1 MKPYFSSP
9 ISCNSAVFI
18 FSENVDSVVQI
29 STSNRQFSRKCSP
42 TYMFSH
48 NLARPLFSHWRAFP
62 LNLLFSQPCV
72 LLRQNAM
79 LGCPVFHF
87 GNPSHDSSVFSFIIS
102 LFWLGMLL
110 DGLICSQM
118 LPCALR
124 CFKML
129 SDALRCSQM
138 PPDASI
144 YSSI

>member
-1 MKPYFSSP
+1 
-9 ISCNSAVFI
+9 
-18 FSENVDSVVQI
+18 
-29 STSNRQFSRKCSP
+29 
-42 TYMFSH
+42 MFSH

-62 LNLLFSQPCV
+62 LNLLFLQPCV

-87 GNPSHDSSVFSFIIS
+87 GNPSHDSSVFSFILS

-118 LPCALR
+118 LPYALR

-129 SDALRCSQM
+129 SDAPRCPQM
-138 PPDASI
+138 LLSI
-144 YSSI
+144 HPSIHPVIDSLATHSNWQQNARTLHSN